1 MKAEDILPDDVNL
14 RPFGEL
20 IVRKGTVAAFLA
32 NARTWLADASTAD
45 ERATAE
51 RDLLDT
57 LPALAALGLFDVLEV
72 RDPRLRALI
81 DR

>member
-14 RPFGEL
+14 RPFGDL

-32 NARTWLADASTAD
+32 NPPNSHADASAAD
-45 ERATAE
+45 ERAAAE
-51 RDLLDT
+51 RDLLDA
-57 LPALAALGLFDVLEV
+57 LPALGALGIFDVLEV

-81 DR
+81 GR